1 MFGEPR
7 PKIPCLVS
15 RDQNPVF
22 GGPKELNSR
31 VWWTKRAK
39 FPCLVSIVP
48 KCPCLVSI
56 VPKCPCLVH
65 QGHQYPLLVHQG
77 HQYPLW
83 CTNEVKTRSFGA
95 PERPNARVWV
105 PMETLRPGWMYPG
118 DITAGMD
125 VPGCG
130 KPVWYAPRYPM
141 GCARPCTQ
149 TRVWVHPPCPP
160 PPAYTPHRSE
170 HATGATRC
178 PRGLD
183 HVMYGTYPGYRP
195 SWPGVRFLTKYG
207 IFLKKPEKRVQNP
220 NVLPSVLPEGGRRPL
235 FCQNQ

>member
-95 PERPNARVWV
+95 PMRSKPALLVHQRGQMPVFGSQWRHYGRDGCTL
-105 PMETLRPGWMYPG
+105 ETLRPGWMYPG
-118 DITAGMD
+118 VENPCGMH
-125 VPGCG
+125 
-130 KPVWYAPRYPM
+130 
-141 GCARPCTQ
+141 Q
-149 TRVWVHPPCPP
+149 
-160 PPAYTPHRSE
+160 
-170 HATGATRC
+170 
-178 PRGLD
+178 
-183 HVMYGTYPGYRP
+183 GTL
-195 SWPGVRFLTKYG
+195 WGVRVPVPKHGSGCTLHARHHPHTRRTARSM
-207 IFLKKPEKRVQNP
+207 PRVP
-220 NVLPSVLPEGGRRPL
+220 PDVLVG
-235 FCQNQ
+235 